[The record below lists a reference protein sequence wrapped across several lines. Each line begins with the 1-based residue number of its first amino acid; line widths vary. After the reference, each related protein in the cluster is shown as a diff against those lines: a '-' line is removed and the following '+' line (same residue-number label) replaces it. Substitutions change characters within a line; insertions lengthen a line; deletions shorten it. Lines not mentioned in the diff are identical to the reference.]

1 MRIVYFSA
9 GCFWGVEKEFNT
21 LNGVIY
27 TTVGYM
33 GGKLEKPTYK
43 NVLTGKT
50 GHAETVQVLYN
61 PRKISYKQLC
71 EFFFKIH
78 DSTLL
83 NKQGLN
89 IGTQY
94 KSIVFYNNNRDKAIY
109 NSVLDKL
116 KYKKRVKT
124 LLLDRNEYIYYIA
137 ENYHQKYLKK
147 LNY

>member
-33 GGKLEKPTYK
+33 GGYTGGKLEKPTYK
-43 NVLTGKT
+43 NVLSGKT
-50 GHAETVQVLYN
+50 GHAETIQVLYN
-61 PRKISYKQLC
+61 PWKISYKQLC

-94 KSIVFYNNNRDKAIY
+94 KSIV
-109 NSVLDKL
+109 L
-116 KYKKRVKT
+116 
-124 LLLDRNEYIYYIA
+124 
-137 ENYHQKYLKK
+137 
-147 LNY
+147 